1 MTCLFNDIIKLQI
14 DNKNNYIKNIY
25 SLNNYACISII
36 IENNKIINII
46 EGKGFIHPTRK
57 KQFIKF
63 INNMLNKYDT
73 KNIIVNINL
82 SDIPKKGIFNFCRVK
97 NDNRCF
103 LIPTFRFTESDIQI
117 DNKKL
122 IFDNYDLQK
131 EYIKDK
137 INIKKYNKIYTNC
150 ICHKSKVDYF
160 KYCLQNKD
168 ICDGYCWIGS
178 VHKLCGLNNNLANEL
193 CKNNFAGID
202 KVYWDEH
209 LKYKY
214 VLYNDGNTLSD
225 RMKLL
230 LCTNSVI
237 IKKQSI
243 YEEFFTYKLKNNE
256 NYIEYNNEN
265 ELRDI
270 YNILENNNNLYKHIT
285 DNNNYFINNI
295 LTYDQCLLYF
305 NILLNNL

>member
-1 MTCLFNDIIKLQI
+1 M
-14 DNKNNYIKNIY
+14 
-25 SLNNYACISII
+25 
-36 IENNKIINII
+36 
-46 EGKGFIHPTRK
+46 
-57 KQFIKF
+57 
-63 INNMLNKYDT
+63 
-73 KNIIVNINL
+73 
-82 SDIPKKGIFNFCRVK
+82 
-97 NDNRCF
+97 
-103 LIPTFRFTESDIQI
+103 
-117 DNKKL
+117 
-122 IFDNYDLQK
+122 
-131 EYIKDK
+131 
-137 INIKKYNKIYTNC
+137 
-150 ICHKSKVDYF
+150 
-160 KYCLQNKD
+160 
-168 ICDGYCWIGS
+168 
-178 VHKLCGLNNNLANEL
+178 
-193 CKNNFAGID
+193 
-202 KVYWDEH
+202 YWDEH